1 MPCGLLWGNSEQ
13 LSLNS
18 EEERLCETSDNV
30 DERGGG
36 VGPAGSRNADA
47 GRGSHRLQDYCSK
60 PDATYKWVKRHERK
74 LGDVTVTELTLTSQT
89 WRDIV
94 WKHQLYIFKP
104 AELDNSKQALMLI
117 SGGSWKAS
125 LEGPLAEGENNL
137 PSEATVMAGVVR
149 QFKAPVVLL
158 SHVPFQPV
166 FGGMT
171 EDEIISYT
179 FEQYLKSED
188 AEWPLL
194 FPMVKSAMRAM
205 DAVQEFAQQEWDIE
219 VENFTVTG
227 ASKRGWT
234 TWLTG
239 AADPRATA
247 IAPIVIDTLNMEAQM
262 KHQLESWGKYSE
274 QIQDYTNRGIQ
285 QHFDTPAGRALNAM
299 VDPYS
304 YRDRIVQP
312 KLLIIGTNDR
322 YWVLDALNL
331 YWDDLEGEKYI
342 LYVPNNGHGVNDFG
356 RLLGTIGNFHRKAAG
371 QIEFPKLSWNL
382 TENEGKLALAVESD
396 QQPKQVMAWVATAPT
411 RDFREVK
418 WQSYPAEL
426 VDGEYRYSIDV
437 PAEGYAATFG
447 EAVYATDTLPYYLST
462 NVKIV
467 GTKPAAVAT
476 AGN

>member
-1 MPCGLLWGNSEQ
+1 MKRLLTLMSVALTLAV
-13 LSLNS
+13 LSVATPARA
-18 EEERLCETSDNV
+18 E
-30 DERGGG
+30 G
-36 VGPAGSRNADA
+36 VTA
-47 GRGSHRLQDYCSK
+47 LQDYCAK
-60 PDATYKWVKRHERK
+60 PDASYKWVKRQEHK

-104 AELDNSKQALMLI
+104 AELDDSKQALLLI
-117 SGGSWKAS
+117 SGGSWKDS
-125 LEGPLAEGENNL
+125 LEGPVTEDGGKL
-137 PSEATVMAGVVR
+137 PGEATIMAGVVR
-149 QFKAPVVLL
+149 QFKAPVALL

-179 FEQYLKSED
+179 FEQYLKTED

-194 FPMVKSAMRAM
+194 FPMVKSAQRAM
-205 DAVQEFAQQEWDIE
+205 DAVQEFAKQEWQADIE
-219 VENFTVTG
+219 TFTVTG

-247 IAPIVIDTLNMEAQM
+247 IAPIVIDTLNMEKQM

-274 QIQDYTNRGIQ
+274 QIQDYTDRGIQ
-285 QHFDTPAGRALNAM
+285 QNFDTPAGRALNAM

-304 YRDRIVQP
+304 YRDRITQP
-312 KLLIIGTNDR
+312 KLLVIGTNDR
-322 YWVLDALNL
+322 YWVLDALNM

-371 QIEFPKLSWNL
+371 KLEFPDLSWDL
-382 TENEGKLALAVESD
+382 AEADGKLTLSVNSD
-396 QQPKQVMAWVATAPT
+396 QKPKQVVAWVATAPT

-418 WQSYPAEL
+418 WQSYPTEL
-426 VDGEYRYSIDV
+426 VDGQYRYTIDV
-437 PAEGYAATFG
+437 PAEGYAAMFG
-447 EAVYATDTLPYYLST
+447 EAVYSTDALPYYLST
-462 NVKIV
+462 NVRVV
-467 GTKPAAVAT
+467 GSKAAAVAAT
-476 AGN
+476 AK